1 VGRCRADIVSTS
13 KDRRDCPA
21 AGKQIAA
28 VECAESRH
36 SRYACPED
44 CPHNTFS
51 PSNYNRLLEVADKS
65 DRLMFERFGTQPA
78 IAAQI
83 GRELRS
89 LQETGR
95 QDRAGMLIM
104 DWFHFRP
111 DAEGL
116 SFFERWEKQGFP
128 GLRNDQRVFLQRRAG
143 LRPSLIEVLQ
153 IVDAE
158 QMIAVDLLEP
168 EAGEFLLLDRSLA
181 SRAPRFSTWLVW
193 SYDLPHCRLLHGAMF
208 EVDPIHDLGPAEV
221 LEILL
226 DHLGCPRS
234 AAERRRWMLEG
245 FLRVE
250 ESMDA
255 AIQLRRR
262 IGMESM
268 DTRLRESM
276 LRNLPP
282 LDPDLRAKVPPRLL
296 ENPPILSTESV
307 RVGKGMVDAAGL
319 KRDVR
324 MDLLRAW
331 MNEPVPALRGQ
342 TPREAAVDLELRPR
356 LVQLVKD
363 RVRDFDRMNLNAGTT
378 GDMNWAL
385 RDLGLDEW
393 IYPPPPPRPRPV
405 QRDDPEDN

>member
-1 VGRCRADIVSTS
+1 MGRCRADIVSTS
-13 KDRRDCPA
+13 KDRRECPV

-28 VECAESRH
+28 AECAESRH
-36 SRYACPED
+36 SLYACPED

-51 PSNYNRLLEVADKS
+51 PSNYNRLLEIAQKS
-65 DRLMFERFGTQPA
+65 DRLMFERFGTLPA
-78 IAAQI
+78 VAAQI

-104 DWFHFRP
+104 DWFHFRR
-111 DAEGL
+111 DADGL

-143 LRPSLIEVLQ
+143 LRPSLIEVRQ

-168 EAGEFLLLDRSLA
+168 EAGEFLLMDRSLA
-181 SRAPRFSTWLVW
+181 SRAVRFSTWLVW
-193 SYDLPHCRLLHGAMF
+193 TYDLPHGRLMHGAMF

-226 DHLGCPRS
+226 DHLGCPKS
-234 AAERRRWMLEG
+234 ADNRKRWMLEG
-245 FLRVE
+245 FMRVK
-250 ESMDA
+250 ESLDA
-255 AIQLRRR
+255 TIQLRRR

-268 DTRLRESM
+268 DTRPREV
-276 LRNLPP
+276 LLPKLPP

-296 ENPPILSTESV
+296 ENPPVLSTESV
-307 RVGKGMVDAAGL
+307 RVGKAMVDTGGL
-319 KRDVR
+319 ERDIR

-342 TPREAAVDLELRPR
+342 TPREAAVDLDLRPL

-363 RVRDFDRMNLNAGTT
+363 RVRDFDRMNLNEGIT

-405 QRDDPEDN
+405 QRDNPEDN

>member
-1 VGRCRADIVSTS
+1 MSTS
-13 KDRRDCPA
+13 KNTRDCPA

-28 VECAESRH
+28 AECAESRH

-51 PSNYNRLLEVADKS
+51 PSNYNRLLEVAEKS
-65 DRLMFERFGTQPA
+65 DRLMFEYFATQPVM
-78 IAAQI
+78 AAQI

-95 QDRAGMLIM
+95 QDRAGMLVM

-128 GLRNDQRVFLQRRAG
+128 GLRNDQRVFHQRRAG
-143 LRPSLIEVLQ
+143 LRPSLIEVRQ

-168 EAGEFLLLDRSLA
+168 EAEEFLLLDRSLA
-181 SRAPRFSTWLVW
+181 SLAPRFSTWLVW
-193 SYDLPHCRLLHGAMF
+193 TYDLPHCRLLHGAMF

-226 DHLGCPRS
+226 DHLGCPKS
-234 AAERRRWMLEG
+234 ASERRRWMLDG
-245 FLRVE
+245 FLKVK
-250 ESMDA
+250 ESLDA
-255 AIQLRRR
+255 AIQFRLRT
-262 IGMESM
+262 GMESM
-268 DTRLRESM
+268 DTRPRASM
-276 LRNLPP
+276 LPKLPP
-282 LDPDLRAKVPPRLL
+282 LDPDLQAKVPPRLL
-296 ENPPILSTESV
+296 ENPPVLPTESV
-307 RVGKGMVDAAGL
+307 RVSKALVDTGGL
-319 KRDVR
+319 ERDIR

-363 RVRDFDRMNLNAGTT
+363 RVRDFDLRNLNEGIT

-393 IYPPPPPRPRPV
+393 IYPPPPPRPRLAR
-405 QRDDPEDN
+405 QDDPENN

>member
-1 VGRCRADIVSTS
+1 
-13 KDRRDCPA
+13 
-21 AGKQIAA
+21 
-28 VECAESRH
+28 
-36 SRYACPED
+36 
-44 CPHNTFS
+44 
-51 PSNYNRLLEVADKS
+51 
-65 DRLMFERFGTQPA
+65 
-78 IAAQI
+78 
-83 GRELRS
+83 
-89 LQETGR
+89 
-95 QDRAGMLIM
+95 MLIM

-143 LRPSLIEVLQ
+143 LRPSLIEVRQ
-153 IVDAE
+153 IVDSE

-168 EAGEFLLLDRSLA
+168 EAEEFLLLDRSLA
-181 SRAPRFSTWLVW
+181 SRAVRFSTWLVW
-193 SYDLPHCRLLHGAMF
+193 TYDLPHCRLLHGAMF

-307 RVGKGMVDAAGL
+307 RVGKGMVDATAL